1 MTVKSQLN
9 LPPTGLPNREQ
20 GTTVRAKQEPPPP
33 AVPPIGEAEAAAARL
48 FDEVL
53 TAAQLSS
60 QEVAHLLGVSESLV
74 RKMRSPNARERVSLS
89 HLLQLPLG
97 FHLEFHRAL
106 NRRSGLGRQLLR
118 RLLDDLS
125 DLAVVL
131 ER

>member
-1 MTVKSQLN
+1 MTAKSQLN

-20 GTTVRAKQEPPPP
+20 GSGLLSKSEQGPD
-33 AVPPIGEAEAAAARL
+33 VPPVGEADAAAARL

-53 TAAQLSS
+53 TAAKLSS

-74 RKMRSPNARERVSLS
+74 RKMRSPNARERVALS
-89 HLLQLPLG
+89 HLLQLPLS
-97 FHLEFHRAL
+97 FHLEFHRAM

-118 RLLDDLS
+118 GVLDALG